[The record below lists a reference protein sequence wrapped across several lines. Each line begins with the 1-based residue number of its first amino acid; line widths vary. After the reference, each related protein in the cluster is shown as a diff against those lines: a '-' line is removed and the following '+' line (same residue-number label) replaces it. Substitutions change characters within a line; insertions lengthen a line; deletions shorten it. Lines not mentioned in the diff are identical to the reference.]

1 MNVRT
6 LYRRCPQALLRS
18 PLGLACPYV
27 SWVLNEARLSSFS
40 EEGRPNDCGGT
51 DLQANLRSPAAISSN
66 IASPS
71 WERAEGRANVPIGAV
86 REKNFEEKGW
96 KLRVAEAREFVWEK
110 LAVLIDRFSRMHA
123 STVFSAEYSAPGKS
137 RRGGIFSERK
147 LVGCV
152 LLVPS
157 GAATQVHYLWG
168 CGKYWTRRCIF
179 AILELLH
186 GNIF

>member
-110 LAVLIDRFSRMHA
+110 LAVLIDFLGCTRQPCSPL
-123 STVFSAEYSAPGKS
+123 STPRREKAGEEEFFRSESWLDVFY
-137 RRGGIFSERK
+137 
-147 LVGCV
+147 
-152 LLVPS
+152 
-157 GAATQVHYLWG
+157 
-168 CGKYWTRRCIF
+168 
-179 AILELLH
+179 
-186 GNIF
+186 